1 MVKQVHRV
9 ERHTGGRGSKIAAT
23 AIIWPCAVAMLAI
36 CIPIVKVVK
45 SEFVPLAVI
54 LGASGSTALVWFS
67 PAIAS
72 GKQEN
77 EWDGSAEILAS
88 EGVDPAQWAEST
100 SLVKT
105 VDSEEMSRQSW
116 GNASESNQDSITPI
130 LPLW

>member
-9 ERHTGGRGSKIAAT
+9 ERHSGGRGAKIAAT

-45 SEFVPLAVI
+45 SEFVPLVVI

-77 EWDGSAEILAS
+77 EWDGSSEII
-88 EGVDPAQWAEST
+88 DPEQMT
-100 SLVKT
+100 LVKT
-105 VDSEEMSRQSW
+105 VDSEEVR
-116 GNASESNQDSITPI
+116 SESWSNVSPSNQESITPI

>member
-9 ERHTGGRGSKIAAT
+9 ERHSGGRGAKIAAT

-77 EWDGSAEILAS
+77 EWDGSSEII
-88 EGVDPAQWAEST
+88 DPEQMT
-100 SLVKT
+100 LVKT
-105 VDSEEMSRQSW
+105 LDSEDVS
-116 GNASESNQDSITPI
+116 SENWSKVSSSNQESITPI

>member
-9 ERHTGGRGSKIAAT
+9 ERHSGGRGAKIAAT

-77 EWDGSAEILAS
+77 EWDGSSEII
-88 EGVDPAQWAEST
+88 DPEQMT
-100 SLVKT
+100 LVKT
-105 VDSEEMSRQSW
+105 VDSEEVR
-116 GNASESNQDSITPI
+116 SESWSNVSPSNQESITPI

>member
-1 MVKQVHRV
+1 MIKQVHRV
-9 ERHTGGRGSKIAAT
+9 ERHSGGRGAKIAAT

-77 EWDGSAEILAS
+77 EWDGSSEIVNP
-88 EGVDPAQWAEST
+88 EQMT
-100 SLVKT
+100 LVKT
-105 VDSEEMSRQSW
+105 LDSEDVS
-116 GNASESNQDSITPI
+116 SENWSKVSSSNQESITPI

>member
-9 ERHTGGRGSKIAAT
+9 ERHSGGRGAKIAAT
-23 AIIWPCAVAMLAI
+23 AIIWPCAVVMLAL

-45 SEFVPLAVI
+45 SEFVPLAII

-67 PAIAS
+67 PAISS

-77 EWDGSAEILAS
+77 DWDGSSEII
-88 EGVDPAQWAEST
+88 DPQQT
-100 SLVKT
+100 TLVKT
-105 VDSEEMSRQSW
+105 VASEAINSHHWSKV
-116 GNASESNQDSITPI
+116 SESNQESITPI

>member
-1 MVKQVHRV
+1 MIKQVHRV
-9 ERHTGGRGSKIAAT
+9 ERHSGGRGAKIAAT

-72 GKQEN
+72 GEQEN
-77 EWDGSAEILAS
+77 EWDGSSEIVNP
-88 EGVDPAQWAEST
+88 EQMT
-100 SLVKT
+100 LVKT
-105 VDSEEMSRQSW
+105 LDSEDVS
-116 GNASESNQDSITPI
+116 SENWSKVSSSNQESITPI

>member
-9 ERHTGGRGSKIAAT
+9 ERYSGGRGAKIAAT

-36 CIPIVKVVK
+36 CVPIVKEVK

-54 LGASGSTALVWFS
+54 LGASGSTAVVWFS

-77 EWDGSAEILAS
+77 EWDGSSEII
-88 EGVDPAQWAEST
+88 DPEQT
-100 SLVKT
+100 TLVKT
-105 VDSEEMSRQSW
+105 VDSDGLSTQTWS
-116 GNASESNQDSITPI
+116 NVSESHQESITPI